1 MKMMYLRHSFASLC
15 PMALL
20 LIPVCSQ
27 NAVAQTSNC
36 LCFTALQCGATVTLM
51 QNGSP
56 AELDGLRISSDG
68 INWTNYDVGE
78 TVTLAEKDD
87 CVYFRA
93 ANKNSTFGS
102 YDSSTKTYNYYS
114 FSTTDSLAASGNLM
128 SLLDSACTQIS
139 MPNYG
144 FYCLFSGCEGLVSA
158 PDLPATTVS
167 SNCYNSMFDG
177 CKSLAAAP
185 ALPAVKLKT
194 YCYANMF
201 RGCTSLRVAPEL
213 PATTLASYCYSHM
226 FDGCTSLISAPALPA
241 TTLVGN
247 CYKLMFNG
255 CTSLVEAPALPAAEM
270 KSDCY
275 YGMFD
280 GCTSLVKAP
289 KLEAETLASRC
300 YYNMFNGCA
309 SLVEATDLPAMT
321 LAKTCYYGMFQNCTK
336 LEKAPKLPATT
347 LISNC
352 YERMFYNC
360 KQLKKVPT
368 LPASTLEAK
377 CYSNI
382 FFGCSQLDTIKVELE
397 SWSDGKATADW
408 LSGVASSGIFICSDL
423 LDAESVGTSYV
434 PTGWTVKTYP
444 KTVTLNGCG
453 MATFS
458 CEVDV
463 AFDRNEA
470 GAYVCVLDLPNH
482 QIDCNEVDADVI
494 PAGTGV
500 LLVGNDDDAAGR
512 TISFRLADDVP
523 DVWTETENDLRP
535 TSTGEIPLVDVPD
548 GACYV
553 LNGGAFNRYVGSVFS
568 ARKAYFC
575 IEQPTVV
582 ANATSMRLVFS
593 ESEVKTS
600 ICAIEEV
607 MADAEVRYD
616 LCGRRLTSDKK
627 RGFVVRN
634 GRVVV
639 GR

>member
-1 MKMMYLRHSFASLC
+1 MNLRRFYAALC

-20 LIPVCSQ
+20 SSTVCSLC
-27 NAVAQTSNC
+27 AVAQTSSY
-36 LCFTALQCGATVTLM
+36 LCFTALQRGATVTLVR
-51 QNGSP
+51 NGSP
-56 AELDGLRISSDG
+56 EELDGLRISSDCT
-68 INWTNYDVGE
+68 NWTNYDVGE
-78 TVTLAEKDD
+78 TVTLAEVDD
-87 CVYFRA
+87 CIYFRA
-93 ANKNSTFGS
+93 AKKNSTFGS
-102 YDSSTKTYNYYS
+102 YDSSTSTYNYYS

-128 SLLDSACTQIS
+128 SLLDSTCTQIS

-144 FYCLFSGCEGLVSA
+144 FYGLFSGCEGLVSA
-158 PDLPATTVS
+158 PELPATTVS
-167 SNCYNSMFDG
+167 SNCYNGLFDG
-177 CKSLAAAP
+177 CTSLSDAP
-185 ALPAVKLKT
+185 VLPATKLKT

-201 RGCTSLRVAPEL
+201 RGCTSLVAAPEL

-226 FDGCTSLISAPALPA
+226 FDGCTSLISPPELPA
-241 TTLVGN
+241 TALIGN

-255 CTSLVEAPALPAAEM
+255 CTSLAEAPELPAVVM

-289 KLEAETLASRC
+289 KLEAEILASRC

-309 SLVEATDLPAMT
+309 SLVEAPELPAET
-321 LAKTCYYGMFQNCTK
+321 LAKNCYYGMFQNCTK

-360 KQLKKVPT
+360 SRLKTVPV
-368 LPASTLEAK
+368 LPAAALDTK
-377 CYSNI
+377 CYSNM
-382 FFGCSQLDTIKVELE
+382 FFGCSRLDTVKVELE

-408 LSGVASSGIFICSDL
+408 LSGVASSGVFICSEL
-423 LDAESVGTSYV
+423 LDVSSVGASYV
-434 PTGWTVKTYP
+434 PEGWTIKTYP
-444 KTVTLNGCG
+444 KTVTLNGSG

-458 CEVDV
+458 CEVGV
-463 AFDRNEA
+463 AFDRDSA
-470 GAYVCVLDLPNH
+470 DAYVCVLDLQNR
-482 QIDCNEVDADVI
+482 QIECNMVDADAI

-500 LLVGNDDDAAGR
+500 LLASDADDAAGR
-512 TISFRLADDVP
+512 TVTFRLVDEVP
-523 DVWTETENDLRP
+523 EVWSETENDLHP
-535 TSTGEIPLVDVPD
+535 TSTAENPLVAVPT

-553 LNGGAFNRYVGSVFS
+553 LNGNAFKRYVGSSFS

-575 IEQPTVV
+575 VEQPIVE
-582 ANATSMRLVFS
+582 ANSSSMRLVFS

-627 RGFVVRN
+627 RGFVVQN